1 MHVNADNLK
10 KLADECSDRTLQRS
24 LLDVNTDLFKQVCLN
39 TLMLSTDHSPSLHL
53 VYPTK
58 VQLTNKLQ
66 PMAGDGPA
74 VAELKCRLVSKVNTF
89 FHIKPQHCVA
99 TLLDPRMKTG
109 VLSVQERLDAVAALR
124 QMMAEVS
131 NDEAAPATIT
141 EPAAKRRKLD

>member
-1 MHVNADNLK
+1 
-10 KLADECSDRTLQRS
+10 
-24 LLDVNTDLFKQVCLN
+24 
-39 TLMLSTDHSPSLHL
+39 
-53 VYPTK
+53 
-58 VQLTNKLQ
+58 
-66 PMAGDGPA
+66 
-74 VAELKCRLVSKVNTF
+74 
-89 FHIKPQHCVA
+89 VA